1 MGARGSSSRRGTS
14 DVSWLEGGESLKP
27 RSPFLEEPR
36 LEPATRPD
44 VSHRY
49 WWIVLGVLL
58 VLFGITLATL
68 LVAEAKT
75 SHFQAQELSRYAAT
89 LRYAIS
95 PGKSDSIE
103 YPDHGPFDQRLGYTR
118 LPDFENRLYSRGY
131 EITEQA
137 RFSPALLDYA
147 RWGFFPPYPEKTQAG
162 LTLTECR
169 GDTLYRFRHP
179 QRQYSHFEAIPPLV
193 LQVLLF
199 IENRQLLDNSSPYV
213 NPAVDWPRFT
223 KAAISQ
229 VGRALD
235 LPGQAAGGST
245 LATQLEKY
253 RHSPRGLTGSPRE
266 KLRQMVSASVR
277 SYRHGPQTLTA
288 RQDVALD
295 YLNSV
300 PLSAAPGYGEV
311 HGLGDGLWAWFGAD
325 FETLNRRLAN
335 GLDDIDARDEQ
346 GLALRQVVALM
357 IAQRRP
363 SWYLSEGRQA
373 LERLTDSYLRLL
385 VDEGIVPTH
394 LAQAALA
401 QRLSFRDLQRQPFNL
416 GVAPDRGLRVARQ
429 RLAGLLGVPLYDLD
443 RLDLSARTTLD
454 GTLQREVTGYLHR
467 LADPAFAA
475 EIGLLGE
482 RMLSPESTEDV
493 RYSFTLFERTDAGFL
508 VRVQTDNTDQ
518 PFDINQGSKLE
529 LGSTAKLRVIAHY
542 LEVIAELHERHV
554 GQSVEMLGAVE
565 VDRQDVLSRW
575 VLDRLIETPDT
586 PLETLLADAMQRR
599 YSANPAEA
607 FFTGGGR
614 HTFSNFRRDD
624 NGRHATLT
632 EAMRESL
639 NLPFIRLMRDLVRY
653 SIHHEEPRSS
663 LLEDDSDPR
672 REAYLRRFADRE
684 GRTFLQRFW
693 SKYRK
698 LDSDER
704 LHAFV
709 GGLKRTP
716 SRLAAVHRY
725 LFPETDRDGFAAFL
739 AEWLPADAMPDARSI
754 DALYERYAPHHH
766 TLTDQGY
773 IAKVHPLELWLLGF
787 LLDRPEAGLD
797 EAVTASAEERQEVYG
812 WLFRTRH
819 RSARDVRIR
828 TMLEVEAFIDIQER
842 WQRLGYPFG
851 QLVPSLATAVGA
863 SGDRPA
869 ALAEL
874 MGIILNDGIQL
885 PTLRIDELHFAA
897 ETPYE
902 TRFLPVDGRSRQ
914 VMAPEVA
921 AILREALADVVESGT
936 ARRLQGS
943 FTDTDGN
950 TLTLGGKTGTGD
962 NRIETVTRHGHIIES
977 RARNRTATF
986 VFYLGEDHFGTL
998 TAYVAGDAAD
1008 NFRFTSAL
1016 PVQVLKGM
1024 VPILAPHLQA
1034 APPSDSQPDQWQV
1047 VLQDGLEAGRAG
1059 CPRPSLPYRQY
1070 AGPDE
1075 EASPDTAAHSPVHST
1090 PSTSSRSPFSLA
1102 LARR

>member
-1 MGARGSSSRRGTS
+1 M
-14 DVSWLEGGESLKP
+14 SWLEGGESLEP

-36 LEPATRPD
+36 LEPAVRPD
-44 VSHRY
+44 ASHRY
-49 WWIVLGVLL
+49 LWIVLGVLFG
-58 VLFGITLATL
+58 LFGVSLATL

-89 LRYAIS
+89 LRYALNS
-95 PGKSDSIE
+95 GKSDSIA
-103 YPDHGPFDQRLGYTR
+103 YPDHGPFDQRLGYAR
-118 LPDFENRLYSRGY
+118 LPDFEERLYSRGY

-147 RWGFFPPYPEKTQAG
+147 HWGFFPPYPEKTQAG

-169 GDTLYRFRHP
+169 GDTLYSFRHP
-179 QRQYSHFEAIPPLV
+179 QRQYSHFEAIPSLV
-193 LQVLLF
+193 LQVLLY
-199 IENRQLLDNSSPYV
+199 IENRQLLDNSSPYA

-325 FETLNRRLAN
+325 FDTLNQRLST
-335 GLDDIDARDEQ
+335 DFDETEDRQAQ

-363 SWYLSEGRQA
+363 SWYLSGGRQA
-373 LERLTDSYLRLL
+373 LERLTDSHLRLL
-385 VDEGIVPTH
+385 VDEGIVPSDI
-394 LAQAALA
+394 AQAALA
-401 QRLSFRDLQRQPFNL
+401 QQLVFRDPQQQPFDLN
-416 GVAPDRGLRVARQ
+416 VTPDRGLRVARQ
-429 RLAGLLGVPLYDLD
+429 RLAGLLDVPLYDLD

-454 GTLQREVTGYLHR
+454 GRLQREVTAYLHH
-467 LADPAFAA
+467 LAEPEFAA

-482 RMLSPESTEDV
+482 RMLSPESTGDV
-493 RYSFTLFERTDAGFL
+493 RYSFTLFERTDAGFM

-518 PFDINQGSKLE
+518 PFDINEGSKLE
-529 LGSTAKLRVIAHY
+529 LGSTAKLRVMAHY
-542 LEVIAELHERHV
+542 LEVIAELHGRHA
-554 GQSVEMLGAVE
+554 GKSIDALREVE

-575 VLDRLIETPDT
+575 VLDLLIETPDIA
-586 PLETLLADAMQRR
+586 LETLLADAMQRR
-599 YSANPAEA
+599 YSASPSEA

-614 HTFSNFRRDD
+614 HTFSNFRRED
-624 NGRHATLT
+624 NGRNATLT

-653 SIHHEEPRSS
+653 SIHHEESRTP
-663 LLEDDSDPR
+663 LLEDDNDPR

-693 SKYRK
+693 NKYRN

-709 GGLKRTP
+709 TGLSRTP

-725 LFPETDRDGFAAFL
+725 LFPEADRDDLASFL
-739 AEWLPADAMPDARSI
+739 QRWLPADAVPGADSVE
-754 DALYERYAPHHH
+754 ALYERYAPDNH
-766 TLTDQGY
+766 TLSDQGY

-787 LLDRPEAGLD
+787 LLDRPQAGLG
-797 EAVTASAEERQEVYG
+797 EAISASAEERQEVYG

-828 TMLEVEAFIDIQER
+828 TMLEVEAFLDIQQR

-851 QLVPSLATAVGA
+851 QLVPSLATAVGS

-874 MGIILNDGIQL
+874 MGIILNDGVQF

-897 ETPYE
+897 GTPYE
-902 TRFLPVDGRSRQ
+902 TRFLPVAERSRQ

-921 AILREALADVVESGT
+921 AVLREALADVVESGT
-936 ARRLQGS
+936 ARRLHGS
-943 FTDTDGN
+943 FAGADGSE
-950 TLTLGGKTGTGD
+950 LALGGKTGTGD
-962 NRIETVTRHGHIIES
+962 NRIETVTRSGQIIES

-998 TAYVAGDAAD
+998 TAYVAGDAAA

-1024 VPILAPHLQA
+1024 ESILTPYLQA
-1034 APPSDSQPDQWQV
+1034 DPRPNLQPDQLQI
-1047 VLQDGLEAGRAG
+1047 VLRDELEAARRG
-1059 CPRPSLPYRQY
+1059 CVSSSLPYYQY

-1075 EASPDTAAHSPVHST
+1075 EPPPDTAARSAAHTTPASPLLS
-1090 PSTSSRSPFSLA
+1090 PSPAA